1 MCICACVHVCVSVCV
16 FYTGPVCTCECVWE
30 AVFNVGSWKYSSC
43 CRGREG
49 ERIKEGETP
58 AQEREAK
65 RGTST
70 GSLCTGSELL
80 QSESPYR
87 KKAGSS
93 QQYKRPRTQT
103 HVCMHT
109 SWRVHTHT
117 HYGAEQHRGQRECT
131 AVLHWKR
138 VLFRLTAMCKE

>member
-1 MCICACVHVCVSVCV
+1 MCMCACVCVYV
-16 FYTGPVCTCECVWE
+16 FYTGPVCTCECVRVWE
-30 AVFNVGSWKYSSC
+30 VVFNVGSWKYSSC
-43 CRGREG
+43 CCCRET
-49 ERIKEGETP
+49 ERERERMKEKTA

-70 GSLCTGSELL
+70 GSLCTGPELL

-93 QQYKRPRTQT
+93 QQRRGLAHTNT
-103 HVCMHT
+103 HT
-109 SWRVHTHT
+109 PSHTHA
-117 HYGAEQHRGQRECT
+117 GAEQHQGQRECT
-131 AVLHWKR
+131 AVLLRKR